1 MMLYDG
7 WSVKRRNK
15 TGEGNIRNDI
25 VIAFMT
31 SERLEDA
38 CIKPEQRLKHT
49 FEFIR
54 VSCLY
59 DNSVDW
65 L

>member
-38 CIKPEQRLKHT
+38 CMHKTRAETKTYIWIYSSIL
-49 FEFIR
+49 FIR
-54 VSCLY
+54 
-59 DNSVDW
+59 
-65 L
+65 